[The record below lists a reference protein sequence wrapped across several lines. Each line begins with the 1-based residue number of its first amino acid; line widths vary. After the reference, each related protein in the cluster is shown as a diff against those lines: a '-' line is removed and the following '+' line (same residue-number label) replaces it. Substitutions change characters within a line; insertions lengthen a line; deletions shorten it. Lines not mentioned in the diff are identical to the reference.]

1 MSLFYEK
8 YFIEWYNG
16 LLGPEIPFKV
26 GGGGLI

>member
-1 MSLFYEK
+1 MSLFYDK

-26 GGGGLI
+26 GVGGG